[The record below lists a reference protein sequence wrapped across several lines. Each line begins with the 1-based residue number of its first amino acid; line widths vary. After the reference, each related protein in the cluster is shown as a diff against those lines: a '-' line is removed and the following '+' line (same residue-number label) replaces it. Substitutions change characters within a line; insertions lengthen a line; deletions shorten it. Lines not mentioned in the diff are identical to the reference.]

1 MIQKSSEKSSEFFHC
16 HLCDYKSLRKSQ
28 FERHLATLKHQNRE
42 NDTKM
47 IQKVPKKFQEETVIK
62 NEKSKKKV
70 QQDINKEFL
79 CDCGKTYVHKQ
90 NLYRHQKVCK
100 TFILNSKAK
109 NDILLKQI
117 VEENSEIKNM
127 LFKQFETMQEQQK
140 QYECENKKLQTQL
153 AELKP
158 KIENNTIN
166 NSYEFD
172 IIIERNNFLTAG
184 THSIN
189 IIAKTYNFSQN
200 EILEHKIVKEISIE
214 DSYPEETANYYI
226 DITANINQ
234 SLTLQN
240 NSIIYNGKKINKS
253 RNNKYNILYNLPT
266 GSQTINIGNINAL
279 DPTQNKLGEFT
290 STLTIVANSNGTTNA
305 YVNIS
310 GTNVIANVDE
320 DPLKA
325 QKVYWGKNIP
335 GISSND
341 ADILTNILEP
351 TDIRELLKNEINA
364 IEDLYSV
371 SIIREWEFNILPV
384 NASINNIPN
393 AFDAYAEI
401 KNRIYPNIF
410 LDGEHIILKTAYPY
424 YYTIQDVDGDIK
436 NIIEETPIY
445 ARITHSET
453 APTI

>member
-1 MIQKSSEKSSEFFHC
+1 MSNLLEFRVDD
-16 HLCDYKSLRKSQ
+16 LIIPYKAPTGNLKIYINV
-28 FERHLATLKHQNRE
+28 ENIDLVEILAN
-42 NDTKM
+42 TKLD
-47 IQKVPKKFQEETVIK
+47 IKIDNNVI
-62 NEKSKKKV
+62 
-70 QQDINKEFL
+70 
-79 CDCGKTYVHKQ
+79 H
-90 NLYRHQKVCK
+90 
-100 TFILNSKAK
+100 
-109 NDILLKQI
+109 
-117 VEENSEIKNM
+117 
-127 LFKQFETMQEQQK
+127 
-140 QYECENKKLQTQL
+140 
-153 AELKP
+153 P
-158 KIENNTIN
+158 ENNTIN